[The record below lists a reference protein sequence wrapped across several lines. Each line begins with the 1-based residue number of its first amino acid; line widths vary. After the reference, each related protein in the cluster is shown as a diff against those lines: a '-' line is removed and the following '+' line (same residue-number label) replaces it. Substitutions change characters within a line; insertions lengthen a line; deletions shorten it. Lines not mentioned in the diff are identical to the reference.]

1 MKQHLKGIAAF
12 VLTFLSLAALTL
24 TASAAAETLFFTVSR
39 IDFSL
44 VGEKEDIYIGTVP
57 RDKVTW
63 ESANPAVAAFDGGV
77 LEATGVGSTTVT
89 ATFENQK
96 IEIAVGC
103 LADSQESLKALPA
116 EVLRSPK
123 RYGPVVDES
132 NNVFFRDAGILGD
145 SISYI
150 MYQNEQ
156 VEGILGYPKFLVRGG
171 VSLNGFVLRYKNLYF
186 QGTEQYIEDVVA
198 GSGVKKLFIMLGQN
212 DLSYRTIDET
222 FGSWDIMLERI
233 REKTPE
239 IEIYLESCVPE
250 WHETGKGIEK
260 NRKIDDYNVLLK
272 QYAKD
277 NDCHF
282 VDIAPYIEDH
292 TNNMATVYSLD
303 KSIHMNREGCVV
315 WMNALNAYAYWVSI
329 GGEAQ

>member
-1 MKQHLKGIAAF
+1 MTRHLRRIAAC
-12 VLTFLSLAALTL
+12 VLAFLSLAALVPP
-24 TASAAAETLFFTVSR
+24 AGAVEKETLFFTVSK
-39 IDFSL
+39 IVFSV
-44 VGEKEDIYIGTVP
+44 VGEQEDIYIGTAP
-57 RDKVTW
+57 REQVIW
-63 ESANPAVAAFDGGV
+63 QSADPAVATFDGGV

-89 ATFENQK
+89 ASFENQK
-96 IEIAVGC
+96 IEIEVGC
-103 LADSQESLKALPA
+103 LAASQEALKALPA
-116 EVLRSPK
+116 DTLRAPK
-123 RYGPVVDES
+123 RYVPMVDQS
-132 NNVFFRDAGILGD
+132 NNAFFRDAAIMGD

-156 VEGILGYPKFLVRGG
+156 VEGILGHPKFLVRGG

-186 QGTEQYIEDVVA
+186 QGTEQYVEDVVA

-233 REKTPE
+233 REKSPD

-260 NRKIDDYNVLLK
+260 NQKIDDYNVLLK
-272 QYAKD
+272 QYAAE
-277 NDCHF
+277 NGCHF

-292 TNNMATVYSLD
+292 TNNMATIYSLD

-329 GGEAQ
+329 GGEN